1 MELAAST
8 TTLPWSLGLGHNI
21 EVESVEEEGE
31 LTQPVKHSVPT
42 SNVPKNLTMSE

>member
-8 TTLPWSLGLGHNI
+8 TTLPWSLGTGH
-21 EVESVEEEGE
+21 EMEDVSVGAETE
-31 LTQPVKHSVPT
+31 LAQPVKHSAPT

>member
-8 TTLPWSLGLGHNI
+8 TTLPWSSGAGHAMEDESLGA
-21 EVESVEEEGE
+21 EVE

>member
-8 TTLPWSLGLGHNI
+8 TTVPWFLGSGH
-21 EVESVEEEGE
+21 EVEDESVGVDVE
-31 LTQPVKHSVPT
+31 LTQPVKHSAPT